1 MTSPTPPPGWHPD
14 PGEPGLIRY
23 WDGTQWTEHTQ
34 PGTEPTAEESAPTG
48 AAEPGRP
55 ARAGVPRA
63 VKIVGGIVAA
73 FVVIGVL
80 GAVFGDDEPFDDSQ
94 AAAQSTTSSAA
105 AQETSTPAPST
116 TTPPATT
123 TVPPTTTT
131 TTTSAVAVVPP
142 APATYKS
149 DPRCAPANQSLVD
162 LVSSG
167 FSESGLTLTNGTV
180 IDAGDYTYIGGTT
193 LDATGGVEN
202 RSDVW
207 VVANG
212 TVYSSTGGARNTTS
226 WPRASSEL
234 DVSPGDPEVQA
245 VDACVVD
252 LTR

>member
-14 PGEPGLIRY
+14 PSEPGLIRY

-34 PGTEPTAEESAPTG
+34 PAAESTAEEPAPTG
-48 AAEPGRP
+48 ADEPGQP
-55 ARAGVPRA
+55 DRAGVPRA
-63 VKIVGGIVAA
+63 VKIVGGVVAA

-80 GAVFGDDEPFDDSQ
+80 GAVFGDDESSDDSP

-105 AQETSTPAPST
+105 AQETSTTAPST
-116 TTPPATT
+116 TTT
-123 TVPPTTTT
+123 TVPPTTIT
-131 TTTSAVAVVPP
+131 TTTSAVAIVPP
-142 APATYKS
+142 APATYTS

-193 LDATGGVEN
+193 LDAAGGVEN

-207 VVANG
+207 VISNG

-234 DVSPGDPEVQA
+234 DVSPGDPDVQA

>member
-14 PGEPGLIRY
+14 PSEPGLIRY
-23 WDGTQWTEHTQ
+23 WDGTQWTEHAQ
-34 PGTEPTAEESAPTG
+34 PATETTAEEPAPTG
-48 AAEPGRP
+48 AAEPGQP
-55 ARAGVPRA
+55 DQAGVPRV
-63 VKIVGGIVAA
+63 VKIIGGIVAA
-73 FVVIGVL
+73 VVVIGVL
-80 GAVFGDDEPFDDSQ
+80 GAVFGEDEPSDDSRAAAPSTTSR
-94 AAAQSTTSSAA
+94 AAAQ
-105 AQETSTPAPST
+105 QTSTPAPSA

-123 TVPPTTTT
+123 TVQPSRTM
-131 TTTSAVAVVPP
+131 TTTSAVAAAPP
-142 APATYKS
+142 ATATYLS

-180 IDAGDYTYIGGTT
+180 IDSGDYTYIGGTT

-207 VVANG
+207 VIANG

-226 WPRASSEL
+226 WQRASSEL
-234 DVSPGDPEVQA
+234 DVSPGDPDVQA

>member
-14 PGEPGLIRY
+14 PSEPGLIRY

-34 PGTEPTAEESAPTG
+34 PATEPTAEEPAPTG
-48 AAEPGRP
+48 AAEPDQP

-63 VKIVGGIVAA
+63 VKIVGGIVVA

-80 GAVFGDDEPFDDSQ
+80 GAVFGDDESADDSQ
-94 AAAQSTTSSAA
+94 AAPSATPSAA
-105 AQETSTPAPST
+105 AQQTSTPAPST

-131 TTTSAVAVVPP
+131 TSAVAVAPP
-142 APATYKS
+142 APATYTS

-180 IDAGDYTYIGGTT
+180 IDSGDYTYIGGTT
-193 LDATGGVEN
+193 LAATGGVEN

-207 VVANG
+207 VIANG

-234 DVSPGDPEVQA
+234 DISPGDTDVQA

>member
-14 PGEPGLIRY
+14 PSEPGLIRY

-34 PGTEPTAEESAPTG
+34 PATGSAAEESAPID
-48 AAEPGRP
+48 AAEPDQP
-55 ARAGVPRA
+55 NRAGVPRA
-63 VKIVGGIVAA
+63 VKIIGGIVAA

-80 GAVFGDDEPFDDSQ
+80 GAVFGDDEPADDPQ
-94 AAAQSTTSSAA
+94 AATQSTTSSAT
-105 AQETSTPAPST
+105 AQEPSTPAPST

-123 TVPPTTTT
+123 IVPPAT
-131 TTTSAVAVVPP
+131 TTTSAVAAAPP
-142 APATYKS
+142 APPAYTA

-167 FSESGLTLTNGTV
+167 FSESGLILTNGTV

-207 VVANG
+207 VIANG

-234 DVSPGDPEVQA
+234 DISPGDPDVQA

-252 LTR
+252 LNR

>member
-14 PGEPGLIRY
+14 PSEPGLIRY

-34 PGTEPTAEESAPTG
+34 PAAESTSEEPAPTG
-48 AAEPGRP
+48 AAEPGQP
-55 ARAGVPRA
+55 DRAGVPRA
-63 VKIVGGIVAA
+63 VKIVGGIVAT

-80 GAVFGDDEPFDDSQ
+80 GAVFGDDEPADDSQ
-94 AAAQSTTSSAA
+94 AGAPSTTSSAA
-105 AQETSTPAPST
+105 AQQSSAPAPST

-123 TVPPTTTT
+123 VPPSTTT
-131 TTTSAVAVVPP
+131 TTTSAAAAAPP
-142 APATYKS
+142 APATYTS

-180 IDAGDYTYIGGTT
+180 IDSGDYTYIGGTT
-193 LDATGGVEN
+193 LDSIGRVEN

-207 VVANG
+207 VIANG

-234 DVSPGDPEVQA
+234 DISPGDPDIQA

>member
-14 PGEPGLIRY
+14 PSEPGLIRY

-34 PGTEPTAEESAPTG
+34 PATGPTAEEAAPIG
-48 AAEPGRP
+48 ATDPGQP

-73 FVVIGVL
+73 CVVMGVL
-80 GAVFGDDEPFDDSQ
+80 AAVFGDDDPSDDSQ
-94 AAAQSTTSSAA
+94 AAAPSTTSSAA
-105 AQETSTPAPST
+105 AQKTFTPA
-116 TTPPATT
+116 PATT
-123 TVPPTTTT
+123 TPTATTTVSPTTT
-131 TTTSAVAVVPP
+131 TTTSAVAVPPP
-142 APATYKS
+142 APATYLS

-180 IDAGDYTYIGGTT
+180 IDSGDYTYIGGTT
-193 LDATGGVEN
+193 LGATGGVEN

-234 DVSPGDPEVQA
+234 DVSPGDTDVQA

>member
-1 MTSPTPPPGWHPD
+1 MTGPTPAPGWHPD
-14 PGEPGLIRY
+14 PSEPGLIRY

-34 PGTEPTAEESAPTG
+34 PVTGPTAEQPAPTG
-48 AAEPGRP
+48 ADEPSQP
-55 ARAGVPRA
+55 TQAGVPHA
-63 VKIVGGIVAA
+63 VKIIGGIVVA

-80 GAVFGDDEPFDDSQ
+80 GAVFGDDESADDSQ
-94 AAAQSTTSSAA
+94 AATQSTTSSAA

-123 TVPPTTTT
+123 VPPTT
-131 TTTSAVAVVPP
+131 TTTSAVAVAPP
-142 APATYKS
+142 APATYTS

-180 IDAGDYTYIGGTT
+180 IDSGDYTYIGGTT

-207 VVANG
+207 VIANG

-226 WPRASSEL
+226 WQRASSEL
-234 DVSPGDPEVQA
+234 DISPGDPDVQA

>member
-14 PGEPGLIRY
+14 PSEPGLIRY

-34 PGTEPTAEESAPTG
+34 PATEPTAEEPAPTG
-48 AAEPGRP
+48 AAEPDQP
-55 ARAGVPRA
+55 DRAGVPRA
-63 VKIVGGIVAA
+63 VKIIGGIVAA

-80 GAVFGDDEPFDDSQ
+80 AAIFGEDEPADDPQ
-94 AAAQSTTSSAA
+94 AAAPSTTSSAA
-105 AQETSTPAPST
+105 AQETSTLTPST

-131 TTTSAVAVVPP
+131 SAMAAAPP
-142 APATYKS
+142 APAKYTS

-193 LDATGGVEN
+193 LAATGGVEN

-207 VVANG
+207 VIANG

-234 DVSPGDPEVQA
+234 DVSPGDPDVQA

>member
-14 PGEPGLIRY
+14 PSEPGLLRY
-23 WDGTQWTEHTQ
+23 WDGIQWTEHTQ
-34 PGTEPTAEESAPTG
+34 PASEPTVEEPAPTR
-48 AAEPGRP
+48 AAEPGQP
-55 ARAGVPRA
+55 DRAGVPRT

-80 GAVFGDDEPFDDSQ
+80 AAVFGEDESSDDSQ
-94 AAAQSTTSSAA
+94 AATPSTTSNAA
-105 AQETSTPAPST
+105 AQVTSTPAPAT
-116 TTPPATT
+116 TTPPAT

-131 TTTSAVAVVPP
+131 SAVAAAPP
-142 APATYKS
+142 APATYLS

-180 IDAGDYTYIGGTT
+180 IDSGDYTYIGGTT
-193 LDATGGVEN
+193 LAATGGVEN

-207 VVANG
+207 VIANG

-234 DVSPGDPEVQA
+234 SVSPGDPDVQA